1 MSVTVEAETPLNEKT
16 VNLCLT
22 ARGREIMASRPSGTD
37 GPENGPAF
45 VTIEAA
51 NAVIFD
57 KQTGALIE
65 SEQSTA
71 EGKVT

>member
-1 MSVTVEAETPLNEKT
+1 
-16 VNLCLT
+16 
-22 ARGREIMASRPSGTD
+22 MASRPSGTD